1 MEEFTIFLKYPLLFQ
16 PGMASDCVINVSR
29 VANLRVRQEDGTLT
43 ELPDNGDTF
52 IWGVPERIGQ
62 SGYYYG
68 GSNQHEII
76 SRIAE
81 VTQKSTRAI
90 NGVEYTVK
98 VKDQKKYTRDG
109 SQQHWNNISGFQ
121 NAIALDKI
129 NMAFIDSIPGLKQQ
143 MAAYTKATEAWWLG
157 ESNSD
162 QHNDQHNGLDLT
174 PQQLVKVE
182 LTPEMAEKLNKNLTS
197 VIDEITKKKFS
208 SYTMKTHSEMGMYD
222 TPTAHLYSH
231 PSGTTW
237 RHTAMDCP
245 KPIKLKSWLSAKQSK
260 AESNEATVYKHL
272 SSHHYHDDFDMKL
285 VVSNN
290 QEATF
295 YAVLSWAK
303 VCFTS
308 NVVLETQTNM
318 NGRNHTR
325 RNKTKQSMYLPI
337 IKGFTMHTTV
347 PGTATERK
355 IETIARVRDRTQKRK
370 VQGGYRGAYQ
380 GVSRI
385 TRETDSFRL
394 ELSGGLAA
402 IASGPPIRSFVGNL
416 NQGVR
421 LPMSKESYRE
431 IERPMTN
438 IKPLEVGHLDLYRI
452 SEPPTKQVT
461 GEILSD
467 MQLPSMPEILLAI
480 DSDIRVTSNADTYLT
495 GEGCTGTCDKEDIS
509 LFIPPGLYVVKRKA
523 KCCLGHD
530 PGRLEY
536 NAGFG
541 DLCNEEITIRRMLSQ
556 LNVFYD
562 EFRGNMV
569 GNEETVQWS
578 EYDSESSG
586 SFLGRF

>member
-1 MEEFTIFLKYPLLFQ
+1 
-16 PGMASDCVINVSR
+16 MASDCVINVAP

-43 ELPDNGDTF
+43 ELPDNGDAF
-52 IWGVPERIGQ
+52 IWGVPQRTGRQ
-62 SGYYYG
+62 GYYYG
-68 GSNQHEII
+68 GNHQHKII
-76 SRIAE
+76 FRTTE
-81 VTQKSTRAI
+81 VTQKSNLART
-90 NGVEYTVK
+90 GVEYTVK
-98 VKDQKKYTRDG
+98 VKDQKKYTKDG
-109 SQQHWNNISGFQ
+109 SQPHWNNVSGFQ

-129 NMAFIDSIPGLKQQ
+129 NMAFLDSIPGLTQQ
-143 MAAYTKATEAWWLG
+143 MAAYTKATESWWDG
-157 ESNSD
+157 GHED
-162 QHNDQHNGLDLT
+162 QHTGLDLA
-174 PQQLVKVE
+174 PQHLAKVE
-182 LTPEMAEKLNKNLTS
+182 LTLEMAEKLNKNLTS

-245 KPIKLKSWLSAKQSK
+245 KPIKLKSWLSSKQSK
-260 AESNEATVYKHL
+260 ADSNEATVFKHQEGFRF
-272 SSHHYHDDFDMKL
+272 HDDFDMKFI
-285 VVSNN
+285 VSNN

-303 VCFTS
+303 VLFTS
-308 NVVLETQTNM
+308 NVVMEAQTNM
-318 NGRNHTR
+318 NGRNNTR
-325 RNKTKQSMYLPI
+325 RNKTQQSMYLPI

-347 PGTATERK
+347 PGTATEPT

-380 GVSRI
+380 GISRI

-402 IASGPPIRSFVGNL
+402 IAAGPPIRSFVGNL

-421 LPMSKESYRE
+421 LPMSKETYRE

-480 DSDIRVTSNADTYLT
+480 DSDIRVTSNKDTYLT

-569 GNEETVQWS
+569 GSEETVQWS

>member
-1 MEEFTIFLKYPLLFQ
+1 
-16 PGMASDCVINVSR
+16 MASDCVINVAP

-43 ELPDNGDTF
+43 ELPDNGDAF
-52 IWGVPERIGQ
+52 IWGVPQRTGRQ
-62 SGYYYG
+62 GYYYG
-68 GSNQHEII
+68 GNHQHKII
-76 SRIAE
+76 FRTTE
-81 VTQKSTRAI
+81 VTQKSNLART
-90 NGVEYTVK
+90 GVEYTVK
-98 VKDQKKYTRDG
+98 VKDQKKYTKDG
-109 SQQHWNNISGFQ
+109 SQPHWNNVSGFQ

-129 NMAFIDSIPGLKQQ
+129 NMAFLDSIPGLTQQ
-143 MAAYTKATEAWWLG
+143 MAAYTKATESWWDG
-157 ESNSD
+157 GHED
-162 QHNDQHNGLDLT
+162 QHTGLDLA
-174 PQQLVKVE
+174 PQHLAKVE
-182 LTPEMAEKLNKNLTS
+182 LTLEMAEKLNKNLTS

-245 KPIKLKSWLSAKQSK
+245 KPIKLKSWLSSKQSK
-260 AESNEATVYKHL
+260 ADSNEATVFKHQEGFRF
-272 SSHHYHDDFDMKL
+272 HDDFDMKFI
-285 VVSNN
+285 VSNN

-303 VCFTS
+303 VLFTS
-308 NVVLETQTNM
+308 NVVMEAQTNM
-318 NGRNHTR
+318 NGRNNTR
-325 RNKTKQSMYLPI
+325 RNKTQQSMYLPI

-347 PGTATERK
+347 PGTATEPT

-380 GVSRI
+380 GISRI

-402 IASGPPIRSFVGNL
+402 IAAGPPIRSFVGNL

-421 LPMSKESYRE
+421 LPMSKETYRE

-480 DSDIRVTSNADTYLT
+480 DSDIRVTSNKDTYLT